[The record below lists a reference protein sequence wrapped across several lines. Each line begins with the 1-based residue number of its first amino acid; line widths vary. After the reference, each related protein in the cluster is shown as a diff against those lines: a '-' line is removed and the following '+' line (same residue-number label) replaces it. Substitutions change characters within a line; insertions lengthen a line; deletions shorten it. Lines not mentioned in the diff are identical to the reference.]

1 MNVMMSER
9 RQGGSLKT
17 HQIFIWSEKL
27 RRELGGYR
35 LGVVDGDRRRRRR
48 WRRSGRWWR
57 RRSGWRRRWLRDRR
71 MKTVCLDWMFQ
82 SLVSWYH

>member
-1 MNVMMSER
+1 MNVMMTER

-35 LGVVDGDRRRRRR
+35 LGVVDDDRRRRRRRRR
-48 WRRSGRWWR
+48 WRW
-57 RRSGWRRRWLRDRR
+57 
-71 MKTVCLDWMFQ
+71 
-82 SLVSWYH
+82 